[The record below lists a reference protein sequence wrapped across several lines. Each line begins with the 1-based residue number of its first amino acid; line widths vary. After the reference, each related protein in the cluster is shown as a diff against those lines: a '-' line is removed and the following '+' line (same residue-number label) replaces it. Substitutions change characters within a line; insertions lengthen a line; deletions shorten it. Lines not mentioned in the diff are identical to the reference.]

1 MQFNIKRYIID
12 VIIVIGLSAI
22 GGFFIGFFGAF
33 TAIDDGTKMMLIAAS
48 NLVSILIGFWIVG
61 CINKTEEASRFK
73 YLAYVMLAV
82 WLFGLVN
89 VVAFDFPLSQW
100 IVSGI
105 FVVVLGVLGGGLS
118 FLTCKAVSSQKEE
131 DIQQ

>member
-33 TAIDDGTKMMLIAAS
+33 TQISEENKMMLIAIS

-61 CINKTEEASRFK
+61 CINKTGELSRFK
-73 YLAYVMLAV
+73 YLAYVMVGV

-89 VVAFDFPLSQW
+89 VALFNFSIYQW
-100 IVSGI
+100 IASGI
-105 FVVVLGVLGGGLS
+105 PIVILGVLGGGIS
-118 FLTCKAVSSQKEE
+118 FLTCKAVENQEE
-131 DIQQ
+131 NTQQ

>member
-33 TAIDDGTKMMLIAAS
+33 AAIDNETKMMLIAAS
-48 NLVSILIGFWIVG
+48 NLVSLLIGFWIVG

-73 YLAYVMLAV
+73 YLGYVMLAV

-89 VVAFDFPLSQW
+89 VAVFGFPLSQW
-100 IVSGI
+100 IISGI
-105 FVVVLGVLGGGLS
+105 FVVVLGVVGGGLS
-118 FLTCKAVSSQKEE
+118 FLTCKAVSSTKEE